1 MQVRILPVPS
11 QIHKPRQVAPV
22 WVLWYHT
29 GVVNQVTP
37 MTPIY
42 AAAPG
47 AFFGTVGL
55 VGFHTIG
62 HFFRNERPAM
72 VISFQQLATAEPYS
86 ESGSAA
92 ARWLLKNFNVKPAPA
107 PLDLAGNAL
116 LQELFGYL
124 QGEG

>member
-1 MQVRILPVPS
+1 VS
-11 QIHKPRQVAPV
+11 
-22 WVLWYHT
+22 T
-29 GVVNQVTP
+29 
-37 MTPIY
+37 IY

-62 HFFRNERPAM
+62 QFFIGDRSAR
-72 VISFQQLATAEPYS
+72 VSFFQQLAAAEPYS
-86 ESGSAA
+86 ESGRAA
-92 ARWLLKNFNVKPAPA
+92 ARWLLKEFNMKAAPA

-124 QGEG
+124 QEGAS

>member
-1 MQVRILPVPS
+1 
-11 QIHKPRQVAPV
+11 
-22 WVLWYHT
+22 
-29 GVVNQVTP
+29 

-124 QGEG
+124 RGEG

>member
-22 WVLWYHT
+22 WVLWYDM

-37 MTPIY
+37 MTTIY

-62 HFFRNERPAM
+62 QFFIGDRPAR
-72 VISFQQLATAEPYS
+72 VAFFQQLATAEPYS

-92 ARWLLKNFNVKPAPA
+92 ARWLLKEFNMRPAPA
-107 PLDLAGNAL
+107 PLDFAGNAL